1 MSSEKDDKELISD
14 AKNHNYINILKNENS
29 ELDNKL
35 KKVNELVS
43 KLKEQITQNEQE
55 KNQLIE
61 TSNQKDKDLEL
72 FKKQLEK
79 KKFQL
84 NELKSKKNSPSL
96 KEENNSNLNNLH
108 KKDSNV
114 NNAAELQ
121 QKITDLELKLKASS
135 SAANNRNYKY
145 FSSLSGTHGCSLE
158 IHGRQKIISD
168 DFPNI
173 FDVKN
178 FDKKMNNNDVFLTGR
193 NEMLEMKED
202 NKKLKEQIEVLKNEL
217 NKYEDDKANM
227 MKELEQCDKEKNNL
241 LNDINKK
248 NEEINQKLN
257 KENELNNNLIRQL
270 IENKKIINILDN
282 IKIKLLNLEKNKKEL
297 EDVIF
302 KQESKVSK
310 LSSSVQKILNVV
322 KLKDIEINNN
332 KIYINNL
339 EETIKDLNKEF
350 QIIRLN
356 KKKNNSEDI
365 SNLKKQLEN
374 LIKEYQKIIKK
385 NNNNIGI
392 KRLIVNHN
400 HFSKKN
406 FLSRNINISKNI
418 NESNRKKIL
427 FTIKNSNGTN
437 FSPINR
443 SIIGKSG
450 KNNGEEK
457 NSYELF
463 NEKNNN
469 SNIRSPYFE
478 YNENSKNILK
488 KIQLQKYK
496 NSING
501 RPKLNKIKN
510 TYGNSS
516 VISFLS
522 INNKILKKIYRLKDE
537 KHTKNKSE
545 DKFLYDYSY
554 KKRSDVF
561 KKSQNYNNIINKSS
575 HLSQRQINFE
585 KDVKIEKQKI
595 EEFKHLLNDI
605 VHKFEN

>member
-14 AKNHNYINILKNENS
+14 VKNHNYINILKNENS

-43 KLKEQITQNEQE
+43 KLKEQIMQNEQE
-55 KNQLIE
+55 KNQLIA

-72 FKKQLEK
+72 FKKQLEETK
-79 KKFQL
+79 LYL
-84 NELKSKKNSPSL
+84 NELKSKNKLSTL
-96 KEENNSNLNNLH
+96 IEENNNNLNSAQ
-108 KKDSNV
+108 KKDSIT
-114 NNAAELQ
+114 NNTAELQ
-121 QKITDLELKLKASS
+121 QKITDLEFKLKASS
-135 SAANNRNYKY
+135 SVVNNKNYKY

-158 IHGRQKIISD
+158 IYGRQQKKSE
-168 DFPNI
+168 DFPNL
-173 FDVKN
+173 FDMKI
-178 FDKKMNNNDVFLTGR
+178 FDKKMNNNDFFLTGR

-202 NKKLKEQIEVLKNEL
+202 NIKLKEQIEVLKNEL
-217 NKYEDDKANM
+217 NKYEDDKTNM

-241 LNDINKK
+241 LKDIKEK
-248 NEEINQKLN
+248 NEEINQKIN
-257 KENELNNNLIRQL
+257 KENELNSNLIRQL
-270 IENKKIINILDN
+270 IENKKILNILDN

-365 SNLKKQLEN
+365 LNLKKQLEN

-392 KRLIVNHN
+392 KRLIINHN

-406 FLSRNINISKNI
+406 FLSRNVNISKNI
-418 NESNRKKIL
+418 NESNRKKIQ
-427 FTIKNSNGTN
+427 FMIKNGNGTN
-437 FSPINR
+437 FSVINR
-443 SIIGKSG
+443 SIIGKHG
-450 KNNGEEK
+450 KSNGAEK
-457 NSYELF
+457 HSYELF
-463 NEKNNN
+463 NEKNNY

-478 YNENSKNILK
+478 YNENSKNIIK

-501 RPKLNKIKN
+501 HPKLNRLKN
-510 TYGNSS
+510 SYGNSS
-516 VISFLS
+516 VGSFLS
-522 INNKILKKIYRLKDE
+522 INNNIKKIYKLKGE
-537 KHTKNKSE
+537 KYTKNKSE
-545 DKFLYDYSY
+545 DKYLYDYSY
-554 KKRSDVF
+554 RKRSDVF
-561 KKSQNYNNIINKSS
+561 KKSQYYNNNINKSS
-575 HLSQRQINFE
+575 HLTQRQINFE

>member
-14 AKNHNYINILKNENS
+14 VKNHNYINILKNENS

-43 KLKEQITQNEQE
+43 KLKEQIMQNEQE
-55 KNQLIE
+55 KNQLIA

-72 FKKQLEK
+72 FKKQLEETK
-79 KKFQL
+79 LYL
-84 NELKSKKNSPSL
+84 NELKSKNKLSTL
-96 KEENNSNLNNLH
+96 IEENNNNLNSAQ
-108 KKDSNV
+108 KKDSIT
-114 NNAAELQ
+114 NNTAELQ
-121 QKITDLELKLKASS
+121 QKITDLEFKLKASS
-135 SAANNRNYKY
+135 SAVNNKNYKY

-158 IHGRQKIISD
+158 IYGRQQKKSE
-168 DFPNI
+168 DFPNL
-173 FDVKN
+173 FDMKI
-178 FDKKMNNNDVFLTGR
+178 FDKKMNNNDFFLTGR

-202 NKKLKEQIEVLKNEL
+202 NIKLKEQIEVLKNEL
-217 NKYEDDKANM
+217 NKYEDDKTNM

-241 LNDINKK
+241 LKDIKEK
-248 NEEINQKLN
+248 NEEINQKIN
-257 KENELNNNLIRQL
+257 KENELNSNLIRQL
-270 IENKKIINILDN
+270 IENKKILNILDN

-365 SNLKKQLEN
+365 LNLKKQLEN

-392 KRLIVNHN
+392 KRLIINHN

-406 FLSRNINISKNI
+406 FLSRNVNISKNI
-418 NESNRKKIL
+418 NESNRKKIQ
-427 FTIKNSNGTN
+427 FMIKNGNGTN
-437 FSPINR
+437 FR
-443 SIIGKSG
+443 SIIGKHG
-450 KNNGEEK
+450 KSNGAEK
-457 NSYELF
+457 HSYELF
-463 NEKNNN
+463 NEKNNY

-478 YNENSKNILK
+478 YNENSKNIIK

-501 RPKLNKIKN
+501 HPKLNRLKN
-510 TYGNSS
+510 SYGN
-516 VISFLS
+516 
-522 INNKILKKIYRLKDE
+522 
-537 KHTKNKSE
+537 
-545 DKFLYDYSY
+545 
-554 KKRSDVF
+554 
-561 KKSQNYNNIINKSS
+561 
-575 HLSQRQINFE
+575 
-585 KDVKIEKQKI
+585 
-595 EEFKHLLNDI
+595 
-605 VHKFEN
+605 

>member
-14 AKNHNYINILKNENS
+14 VKNHNYINILKNENS

-43 KLKEQITQNEQE
+43 KLKEQIMQNEQE
-55 KNQLIE
+55 KNQLIA

-72 FKKQLEK
+72 FKKQLEETK
-79 KKFQL
+79 LYL
-84 NELKSKKNSPSL
+84 NELKSKNKLSTL
-96 KEENNSNLNNLH
+96 IEENNNNLNSAQ
-108 KKDSNV
+108 KKDSIT
-114 NNAAELQ
+114 NNTAELQ
-121 QKITDLELKLKASS
+121 QKITDLEFKLKASS
-135 SAANNRNYKY
+135 SAVNNKNYKY

-158 IHGRQKIISD
+158 IYGRQQKKSE
-168 DFPNI
+168 DFPNL
-173 FDVKN
+173 FDMKI
-178 FDKKMNNNDVFLTGR
+178 FDKKMNNNDFFLTGR

-202 NKKLKEQIEVLKNEL
+202 NIKLKEQIEVLKNEL
-217 NKYEDDKANM
+217 NKYEDDKTNM

-241 LNDINKK
+241 LKDIKEK
-248 NEEINQKLN
+248 NEEINQKIN
-257 KENELNNNLIRQL
+257 KENELNSNLIRQL
-270 IENKKIINILDN
+270 IENKKILNILDN

-365 SNLKKQLEN
+365 LNLKKQLEN

-392 KRLIVNHN
+392 KRLIINHN

-406 FLSRNINISKNI
+406 FLSRNVNISKNI
-418 NESNRKKIL
+418 NESNRKKIQ
-427 FTIKNSNGTN
+427 FMIKNGNGTN
-437 FSPINR
+437 FSVINR
-443 SIIGKSG
+443 SIIGKHG
-450 KNNGEEK
+450 KSNGAEK
-457 NSYELF
+457 HSYELF
-463 NEKNNN
+463 NEKNNY

-478 YNENSKNILK
+478 YNENSKNIIK

-501 RPKLNKIKN
+501 HPKLNRLKN
-510 TYGNSS
+510 SYGNSS
-516 VISFLS
+516 VGSFLS
-522 INNKILKKIYRLKDE
+522 INNNIKKIYKLKGE
-537 KHTKNKSE
+537 KYTKNKSE
-545 DKFLYDYSY
+545 DKYLYDYSY
-554 KKRSDVF
+554 RKRSDVF
-561 KKSQNYNNIINKSS
+561 KKSQYYNNNINKSS
-575 HLSQRQINFE
+575 YLTQRQINFE